1 MVPGFWSRYTIP
13 AGKNQFM
20 HQLISDLLS
29 FGIRVPADIIGRKN
43 GAGPAEGRSLIID
56 GKTVNASINSP
67 YASASPYSLESG
79 PDGYTLYRN
88 GRRVTQVSVVAE
100 PSFYRRQTEEGID
113 YRKIALL
120 HGRDCLATTVLQT
133 CRHWRSAEQCHFCAT
148 ELSLKNG
155 TTLARKTPAQL
166 AEVAAAAKVLDHVS
180 HVVLTAGT
188 ADPSGTEITYL
199 AQCTAAIKQASGLPV
214 HVQFAPPPDLTW
226 MDALHEA
233 GVDTVGIHIES
244 FDQGILERMAPAK
257 ARIGLAHYKKAW
269 KRAVTLFGANQVS
282 SFLIAGL
289 GEPASSVVRG
299 STILADLGVYPFVVP
314 LRPIAG
320 TRCTITCPPPAH
332 HMQPLFEAVADILQ
346 KKGLTTANCKAGCVR
361 CGACSA
367 LKAYERPEMEIVYH
381 RALTVGEIEA
391 ALAVRREV
399 FVTEQAMFLNT
410 DIDEHDAVSIYIVAK
425 AGDTVAGTVRVYPHN
440 KDAGHWVGGRLAVSK
455 PYRAG
460 SVGAGLVKEAVK
472 QVMLQGCTHFTAHVQ
487 EQNVPFFERIGWT
500 AIGPT
505 ADYRGRPHQQM
516 QADQILQKASSMP
529 DFGLGT

>member
-1 MVPGFWSRYTIP
+1 
-13 AGKNQFM
+13 M

-29 FGIRVPADIIGRKN
+29 FGIRVPTDIVGRKT

-56 GKTVNASINSP
+56 GFTVNASINSP
-67 YASASPYSLESG
+67 YANASPYSLASG
-79 PDGYTLYRN
+79 PDGYTLCRN

-100 PSFYRRQTEEGID
+100 PAFYGRRTEAGVD

-133 CRHWRSAEQCHFCAT
+133 CRHWRTAEQCHFCAT
-148 ELSLKNG
+148 ELSLQSG

-180 HVVLTAGT
+180 HVVLTSGT
-188 ADPSGTEITYL
+188 ADPPGSEIAYL

-214 HVQFAPPPDLTW
+214 HVQFAPPSDLAW
-226 MDALHEA
+226 MDALHDA

-244 FDQGILERMAPAK
+244 FDLDTLERLAPAK

-269 KRAVTLFGANQVS
+269 KRAVALFGVNQVS

-289 GEPASSVVRG
+289 GEPASSIVRG
-299 STILADLGVYPFVVP
+299 STMLADLGVYPFVVP

-320 TRCTITCPPPAH
+320 TRCTINRPPPAH
-332 HMQPLFEAVADILQ
+332 HMQPIFEAVSAILQ
-346 KKGLTTANCKAGCVR
+346 EKGLTAANCKAGCVR

-367 LKAYERPEMEIVYH
+367 LAAYERPESEIVYH
-381 RALTVGEIEA
+381 RARTTGEIEA
-391 ALAVRREV
+391 ALAIRREV

-410 DIDEHDAVSIYIVAK
+410 DIDEHDAGSIYIVAK
-425 AGDTVAGTVRVYPHN
+425 AGGTVAGTVRVYPYN

-472 QVMLQGCTHFTAHVQ
+472 QVALQGCTHFTAHVQ
-487 EQNVPFFERIGWT
+487 EQNVPFFKRIGWT

-516 QADQILQKASSMP
+516 QADEILQKAFSMP
-529 DFGLGT
+529 DCSLEN